1 MTDFVLDNSVS
12 MRWLLASEKASDQ
25 KYAEN
30 VLESMMEVDA
40 LTPNL
45 WHLEAISVLLGAEK
59 RGEISLGE
67 IERFISQLENLPI
80 HVDPLTA
87 HQAFSRTLV
96 LSREYNISSYDA
108 SFFYLTEYIHSVY
121 FNVDILYIL
130 EDAGMRVQS
139 EIKKW
144 GNSLALRITGAM
156 ADVPQF
162 RDGTKVVIE
171 VNKDS
176 LIIKRATKPKRKLKL
191 PYTEKELL
199 EGMTPYTAHADEL
212 AVINS
217 KEIGE

>member
-1 MTDFVLDNSVS
+1 
-12 MRWLLASEKASDQ
+12 
-25 KYAEN
+25 
-30 VLESMMEVDA
+30 
-40 LTPNL
+40 
-45 WHLEAISVLLGAEK
+45 
-59 RGEISLGE
+59 
-67 IERFISQLENLPI
+67 
-80 HVDPLTA
+80 
-87 HQAFSRTLV
+87 
-96 LSREYNISSYDA
+96 
-108 SFFYLTEYIHSVY
+108 
-121 FNVDILYIL
+121 
-130 EDAGMRVQS
+130 MRVQS

-176 LIIKRATKPKRKLKL
+176 LVIKRATKRKRKLKL

-217 KEIGE
+217 TEMGE